1 MISIYCSLIL
11 LLLNF
16 RSFFVGYVEILGRY
30 LEEEGL
36 KEIGGFEVVEK
47 LGEGYWWE
55 ELGGGEGGGEGGLT
69 GLHVWKL

>member
-36 KEIGGFEVVEK
+36 KEICGFEVVEK
-47 LGEGYWWE
+47 LGEGY
-55 ELGGGEGGGEGGLT
+55 
-69 GLHVWKL
+69 